1 MNMGRQPEQTESKQA
16 VEQVSQGQAD
26 LSDRQAQQN
35 QAGSSEKRI
44 SSRTQ
49 ATLPQLRSVPRD

>member
-1 MNMGRQPEQTESKQA
+1 MNMGSQPEQTESEQA

-35 QAGSSEKRI
+35 QAGSSEKRT
-44 SSRTQ
+44 SPGRKP
-49 ATLPQLRSVPRD
+49 LFRS

>member
-1 MNMGRQPEQTESKQA
+1 MSKNTMPTNMGRQPEQTESEQA

-35 QAGSSEKRI
+35 KAGSSEKRI
-44 SSRTQ
+44 SPGRKP
-49 ATLPQLRSVPRD
+49 LLRS

>member
-1 MNMGRQPEQTESKQA
+1 MNMGSQPEQTESEQA

-35 QAGSSEKRI
+35 QAVSSEKRI
-44 SSRTQ
+44 SPGRKP
-49 ATLPQLRSVPRD
+49 LFRS